1 MNDFLDR
8 QGYRIYRG
16 ESFFVIRHYNRN
28 MGCVHSIFIG
38 IIASLA
44 LIAVFLVFFVDSYTV
59 AIITLLAVAIYIFE
73 IDRRK
78 RDVKTLFVDWR
89 KRVFRVLNGKKEDS
103 YPFERVLQVVSTTEH
118 IGGFAS
124 SDRSTTE
131 EYRRNINILFRDG
144 FILTVFTF
152 ISDSQENE
160 QETDSLVNW
169 LEGLA
174 KSA

>member
-16 ESFFVIRHYNRN
+16 DSFFVIRHYNRN
-28 MGCVHSIFIG
+28 IGCVHTIFIS
-38 IIASLA
+38 IISCLA
-44 LIAVFLVFFVDSYTV
+44 IIAVFLVIFVNSFTM
-59 AIITLLAVAIYIFE
+59 AIITAIAVAIYIYE
-73 IDRRK
+73 MDRRK

-89 KRVFRVLNGKKEDS
+89 KRIFRVLRGKKEES
-103 YPFERVLQVVSTTEH
+103 YPFERVMQVVSTTEH
-118 IGGFAS
+118 IGGYAS
-124 SDRSTTE
+124 SDRKTTE

-152 ISDSQENE
+152 ISDSEENE
-160 QETDSLVNW
+160 RETESLVSW
-169 LEGLA
+169 LESLS